1 MKSFEEDTIL
11 QRVALICMLIMLS
24 PIVLISWL
32 LMKSI
37 EIKEFII
44 KTLQDRKII

>member
-44 KTLQDRKII
+44 KTLHDRKII